1 MTNMSFDYEP
11 QLTYMTYQ
19 HSFEDKYS
27 LPVLPKTGIIVNIVA
42 AIFASIFTVIVT
54 IANSHANID
63 AIVVLSK
70 LIFCFAAGA
79 VVGFMSAFADYSA
92 RKLYKIESRNGQS
105 FWKCGEVVDCAAV
118 AMAVASVAV
127 FCWGLW
133 CAFHALKGVELHF

>member
-1 MTNMSFDYEP
+1 MTNMSVDYEP
-11 QLTYMTYQ
+11 QLSCMKYQ
-19 HSFEDKYS
+19 YAFEEKYH
-27 LPVLPKTGIIVNIVA
+27 LPVLPKVGIKVNVVA

-54 IANSHANID
+54 IANSHTNID

-79 VVGFMSAFADYSA
+79 AVAFMSAFADYAA
-92 RKLYKIESRNGQS
+92 RMLYKIESRNGQS

-127 FCWGLW
+127 FSWGLW
-133 CAFHALKGVELHF
+133 CAFHTLKGVDLHF